1 MSKLV
6 MIVDDEEDF
15 LYEVKKMLEKEG
27 LSVITA
33 KSGGEALEMLKETKP
48 DLMLLDVMM
57 PGLDG
62 WSLAER
68 IKKKEDIKDITIA
81 MLTVKDSL
89 DDKVKSLEDSEADW
103 HISKPINRSE
113 FVDTVKWL
121 LKSPPRKSERIDMS
135 EANRREGPK

>member
-6 MIVDDEEDF
+6 MVVDDEEDF
-15 LYEVKKMLEKEG
+15 LYEVRKMLKKEG
-27 LSVITA
+27 LRVVTA
-33 KSGGEALEMLKETKP
+33 KNGEEALEMLKETKP

-68 IKKKEDIKDITIA
+68 IKKKEDTKNITIT

-89 DDKVKSLEDSEADW
+89 DDKVKSLEDSGADW
-103 HISKPINRSE
+103 HISKPIDRSG

-121 LKSPPRKSERIDMS
+121 LKSPPRNSERIDMS
-135 EANRREGPK
+135 EANRGEVQK